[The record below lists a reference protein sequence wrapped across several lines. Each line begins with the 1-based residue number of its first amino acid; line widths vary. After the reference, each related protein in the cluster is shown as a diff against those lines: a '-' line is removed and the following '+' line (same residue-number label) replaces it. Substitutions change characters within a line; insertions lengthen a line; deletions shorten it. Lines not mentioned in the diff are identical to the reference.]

1 MNEKKKQKL
10 LDFISKSIDSGFMI
24 TINSFDS
31 NSKEEV
37 IKLASEL
44 CAITN
49 EPVYKENYTSS
60 QSYQVGDINSQI
72 KGAFFYGST
81 TLFLEDDVDLSG
93 KDEIAI

>member
-1 MNEKKKQKL
+1 MNKERKQKL
-10 LDFISKSIDSGFMI
+10 LNFISKSIDEGFMI
-24 TINSFDS
+24 TISSFDS
-31 NSKEEV
+31 NSKDEA

-72 KGAFFYGST
+72 RGQFFYGST
-81 TLFLEDDVDLSG
+81 SLFLEEDVDLSG
-93 KDEIAI
+93 EDNIAI